1 MIILDVQATGN
12 DPERNSILSIAAV
25 DFNDPEER
33 FYEECQ
39 IWPGAEIDKEFF
51 NASEVLEEELNDV
64 HKKKE
69 SDIVQNF
76 LYWIKQREGR
86 EFAGRDAQHHVEF
99 INAGLM
105 RARIEE
111 SLPMNIRDEFDLGSK
126 EVQKSVGLYPE
137 PLPRVGINGALW
149 SFETLYR
156 LQNHAR
162 KLEEFDIYPLK
173 TRKV

>member
-1 MIILDVQATGN
+1 MIILDVLTTGN
-12 DPERNSILSIAAV
+12 NPERNSILSIAAV
-25 DFNDPEER
+25 DFNDSEER

-39 IWPGAEIDKEFF
+39 IWPGAEIDEEFL
-51 NASEVLEEELNDV
+51 NSSEILDEELLDQ

-86 EFAGRDAQHHVEF
+86 EFAGRDAARHIEF
-99 INAGLM
+99 INEGLRRSGVQEM
-105 RARIEE
+105 
-111 SLPMNIRDEFDLGSK
+111 LPDNIFLKFDVGSK
-126 EVQKSVGLYPE
+126 DVQKSVGLYPE

-156 LQNHAR
+156 LENHVP
-162 KLEEFDIYPLK
+162 KLEEYDMYP
-173 TRKV
+173 VPPNN